1 MLLGY
6 ARVSKSDDSQDT
18 AAQVSALKS
27 AGCKRVFEDKA
38 SGGRWDRPEL
48 HRLLDQ
54 LRDGDTLV
62 VWKLDRLSR
71 SLKDLLQYGTR
82 LPAYRAIL
90 ERVKAVGARF
100 RSLTEAIDTAGP
112 AGRMLMQMLGSFAEF
127 ERAMVRERTRA
138 GLKAAAVRG
147 RKGGRQPKLTPEQK
161 AEILEGLGSGRKSAA
176 DLARLFRVHRATI
189 SRLATQARVAA
200 PVEA

>member
-54 LRDGDTLV
+54 LRDGDKLV

-71 SLKDLLQYGTR
+71 SLKDLLH
-82 LPAYRAIL
+82 IL
-90 ERVKAVGARF
+90 ERVEAVGARF
-100 RSLTEAIDTAGP
+100 RSLTEAIDTSGP

-138 GLKAAAVRG
+138 GLKAAAARG
-147 RKGGRQPKLTPEQK
+147 RKGGRQPKLTLEQK
-161 AEILEGLGSGRKSAA
+161 AEILDGLGSGRKSAA
-176 DLARLFRVHRATI
+176 DLARLFRVHRTTI

>member
-6 ARVSKSDDSQDT
+6 ARISKSDDTQDT

-54 LRDGDTLV
+54 LRAGDTLV

-71 SLKDLLQYGTR
+71 SLKDLLH
-82 LPAYRAIL
+82 IL
-90 ERVKAVGARF
+90 ERVEAVGARF
-100 RSLTEAIDTAGP
+100 RSLTEAVDTAGP

-127 ERAMVRERTRA
+127 ERAMVCERTRA
-138 GLKAAAVRG
+138 GLRAVAARG
-147 RKGGRQPKLTPEQK
+147 RKGGRQPKLTPEQR
-161 AEILEGLGSGRKSAA
+161 AEILDGLGSGRKNAA
-176 DLARLFRVHRATI
+176 DLARLFRVHRTTI
-189 SRLATQARVAA
+189 SRLAAQARVTSGDA
-200 PVEA
+200 

>member
-48 HRLLDQ
+48 HRVLDQ
-54 LRDGDTLV
+54 LREGDTLV

-71 SLKDLLQYGTR
+71 SLKDLVH
-82 LPAYRAIL
+82 IL
-90 ERVKAVGARF
+90 ERVEAMGARF
-100 RSLTEAIDTAGP
+100 RSLTEAVDTAGP

-138 GLKAAAVRG
+138 GLKAAAARG

-161 AEILEGLGSGRKSAA
+161 AEILDGLGSGRKSAA

-189 SRLATQARVAA
+189 SRLAAQKRVTSVASA
-200 PVEA
+200 HSII

>member
-54 LRDGDTLV
+54 LRAGDTLV

-71 SLKDLLQYGTR
+71 SLKDLLH
-82 LPAYRAIL
+82 IL
-90 ERVKAVGARF
+90 ERVEAVGARF
-100 RSLTEAIDTAGP
+100 RSLTEAVDTAGP

-138 GLKAAAVRG
+138 GLKAATARG

-161 AEILEGLGSGRKSAA
+161 AEILDGLGSGRKSAA

-189 SRLATQARVAA
+189 SRLATKARVAS

>member
-54 LRDGDTLV
+54 LRAGDTLV

-71 SLKDLLQYGTR
+71 SLKDLLH
-82 LPAYRAIL
+82 IL
-90 ERVKAVGARF
+90 ERVEAVGARF
-100 RSLTEAIDTAGP
+100 RSLTEAVDTAGP

-138 GLKAAAVRG
+138 GLKAAAARG

-161 AEILEGLGSGRKSAA
+161 AEILDGLGSGRKSAA
-176 DLARLFRVHRATI
+176 DLARLFRVHRTTI
-189 SRLATQARVAA
+189 SRLAAQARVAA